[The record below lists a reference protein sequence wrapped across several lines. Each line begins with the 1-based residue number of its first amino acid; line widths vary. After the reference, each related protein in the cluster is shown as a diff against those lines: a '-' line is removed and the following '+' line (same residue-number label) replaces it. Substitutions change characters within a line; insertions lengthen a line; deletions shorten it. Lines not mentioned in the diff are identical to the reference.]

1 MTANLF
7 RTIELLNKIILQKD
21 QLLLGLQEK
30 RPQIILLL
38 SNKSEQEDKLQLPV
52 K

>member
-1 MTANLF
+1 MTATLF

-30 RPQIILLL
+30 
-38 SNKSEQEDKLQLPV
+38 DHKLFCCCPTNQNRRISYSSL
-52 K
+52 